1 MDNDVSLA
9 IKSWPKSHSETEE
22 QLHFAFLPRRSF
34 SEEAMTNCFFVFDAS
49 SGQVGVRIL
58 APRQDGR
65 MSKQVDATAAAAA
78 AADFKRR

>member
-22 QLHFAFLPRRSF
+22 QLHFAFLPGRSF

-65 MSKQVDATAAAAA
+65 MSKQVDAAA